1 MKPKFNITLRHE
13 FKSLDR
19 FVTEVAQHGL
29 PADVTEVYRSR
40 NRIVWCAREGYKI
53 NIKAFKLPNK
63 LNEFVYA
70 TLRKSKA
77 ERSYLNALQLRALG
91 FATPVPV
98 AFVEERYPARLGRSY
113 YFSLQEEGSELRH
126 MEDRTD
132 RLPILTALGAEMHRL
147 HSAGIWMK
155 DFSPGNVL
163 MTHAGDGEYRFKYVD
178 LNRIEWNC
186 HSRHKLMKMFGAIVY
201 TPEHLR
207 MITDGYAA
215 ARGCD
220 PEALFAEAL
229 LYMEAFEKKK
239 ARKKRLKKLLK
250 RDKKRKPII

>member
-1 MKPKFNITLRHE
+1 MKPTYSITLRPD

-19 FVTEVAQHGL
+19 FVTEVAEHGL

-40 NRIVWCAREGYKI
+40 NRIVWCEREGHKI
-53 NIKAFKLPNK
+53 NIKAFKLPNR
-63 LNEFVYA
+63 LNKFVYA

-77 ERSYLNALQLRALG
+77 ERSYLNALQLRELG

-98 AFVEERYPARLGRSY
+98 AFAEERFPMRLGRSY

-126 MEDRTD
+126 MEERADS
-132 RLPILTALGAEMHRL
+132 LALLTALGAEIHRL

-163 MTHAGDGEYRFKYVD
+163 MTRSAEGEYRFKYVD

-186 HSRHKLMKMFGAIVY
+186 HSRRKLMKMFGAIVY

-215 ARGCD
+215 AAGCD
-220 PEALFAEAL
+220 AESLFAEAS
-229 LYMEAFEKKK
+229 LYMEAFEKRST
-239 ARKKRLKKLLK
+239 RKKWLKKIFK